1 MNNTPLIVQTK
12 IIEPMM
18 FANYPKQGIVFLL
31 GLGNTPL
38 GCNQYVMEPK
48 RFLIYRKKGIANP
61 LCNFEHKQYPSSLD

>member
-18 FANYPKQGIVFLL
+18 FANYPKHGIVFLL

-48 RFLIYRKKGIANP
+48 KNLIYRKKSITNP
-61 LCNFEHKQYPSSLD
+61 LCNYEHKQYPSSLD